1 MYINYEPVERALQKS
16 IHHFSN
22 QGYDSEC
29 SWGLGITQFQLGLVK
44 EMQYNNTEAENH
56 FKTAIE
62 HFSKINHFRGLS
74 LCSKHLCS
82 LERGKPVPNNRNIKA
97 YQRDHTEYTIM
108 WRTSHSELQEYLSIN
123 RAWGEDFSLYTEIVL
138 LKSCDSLY

>member
-1 MYINYEPVERALQKS
+1 
-16 IHHFSN
+16 
-22 QGYDSEC
+22 
-29 SWGLGITQFQLGLVK
+29 
-44 EMQYNNTEAENH
+44 MQYFNTDAEVQ

-62 HFSKINHFRGLS
+62 HFAKINHFRGLS

-82 LERGKPVPNNRNIKA
+82 LERSKTEPNNRVIKG
-97 YQRDHTEYTIM
+97 YQKDHIENTIL

-123 RAWGEDFSLYTEIVL
+123 RVWGEDFSLYTEIVL